1 MKLDEVHIELCSFC
15 NAGCSHCTWG
25 KRTDAM
31 VRMPTE
37 TARGL
42 IDECASLGV
51 RTVNFHGIGEPT
63 LHPDLLHVLHHAE
76 ARGMDFWLSTN
87 CKKLPLFADSMA
99 RLKNLTLVLA
109 VPWSEDD
116 AFIAEAERNAVEYLK
131 LAPDNRR
138 VFVQMVMAE
147 DAERHI
153 WRMMGTF
160 ATLVERTPSAI
171 IYLKQPLTWP
181 DMDPVK
187 GFTPPG
193 LKTGG
198 KLIVEAAGRP
208 ISIGRGCTMPTRFL
222 KVNANGSVVPCC
234 VGSGEWGLPSYPEAT
249 LKAIWES
256 TQMEEVRR
264 KWREADDG
272 IPCGHCIK
280 RSDC

>member
-1 MKLDEVHIELCSFC
+1 MKLNEVHIELCSFC
-15 NAGCSHCTWG
+15 NAECSHCTWN

-31 VRMPTE
+31 QRMPVGV
-37 TARGL
+37 ALRL
-42 IDECASLGV
+42 IEECASLGV
-51 RTVNFHGIGEPT
+51 STVNFHGIGEPT
-63 LHPDLLHVLHHAE
+63 LHPDLLHVLLAAE
-76 ARGMDFWLSTN
+76 AAGLDYWLSTN
-87 CKKLPLFADSMA
+87 CKKLPLFAETMA

-109 VPWSEDD
+109 VPWSQDD

-131 LAPDNRR
+131 LQPINRR

-153 WRMMGTF
+153 WRLMGTF
-160 ATLVERTPSAI
+160 ASLVEATPPAM

-181 DMDPVK
+181 DMDHVK
-187 GFTPPG
+187 GFTPPD

-234 VGSGEWGLPSYPEAT
+234 VGSWEWGLASYPASS
-249 LKAIWES
+249 LADIWASAE
-256 TQMEEVRR
+256 MAEVRR